1 MAKIW
6 LWNSIATRKRSPSD
20 GFLENGLAILKGHLE
35 ERGHSVKV
43 IDWQKNEFYDSLCYP
58 WLRRLNRLSTAFI
71 FRLGKKGR
79 LYAKLYFPVFSL
91 LQDIVSSVRIHRL
104 KHHLKNLARQVV
116 SSGVRIFGIKVWYGE
131 AFVLSDWFAR
141 YLKKRD
147 PSILVIAGGFHA
159 TLYEKDFL
167 KNSSFDLGVIA
178 EGERPLEI
186 ILGIADEM
194 SGTWD
199 KDTVLKRIVEKA
211 DKGELKNI
219 VYRDNSVIK
228 VSERYV
234 PQMDRKAFPRYDAGN
249 IEGKLKIH
257 VLLDS
262 LGCPWGKCNFC
273 VHWHFYPKFYPR
285 PVEAIIAEMEYM
297 IKQGVA
303 LFRFAGSET
312 PPAFGVKIAQAILD
326 KGLKVRYSIGCRAV
340 SGISKSEERYKEIVK
355 DYELMLKSGLV
366 AIFMG
371 GETGNDVINDKVMNK
386 GVFRDDIVTTVRAFK
401 EARKNTATRAYVSLA
416 LIYPS
421 PLVDGISMDRV
432 YDEDLALIRDTA
444 PDSVIVSPCTPFK
457 QARWFEESAQF
468 GFKLPVDFITSVMRY
483 EYVLYKP
490 TSLWPSLGDLRVQ
503 GLTFRQWLD
512 ECGRMR
518 KAVEDSG
525 VPADLTDEHFLMI
538 EGAGYT
544 DKSGLMRFKEE
555 TAIDLISSDYP
566 NIERITDRTNMMSR
580 KLAESNTKA
589 ALNRTVRI
597 LENLPA

>member
-20 GFLENGLAILKGHLE
+20 GFLENGLALLKGYLE
-35 ERGHSVKV
+35 ERGHGVKV
-43 IDWQKNEFYDSLCYP
+43 IDWQKNEFYDSLCYS
-58 WLRRLNRLSTAFI
+58 WLRGLNRLSTAFI
-71 FRLGKKGR
+71 FRLGKKGKP
-79 LYAKLYFPVFSL
+79 YAKLYFPIFSL
-91 LQDIVSSVRIHRL
+91 LQDLVSFVRVHQM
-104 KHHLKNLARQVV
+104 KHHLKNLTCSAI
-116 SSGVRIFGIKVWYGE
+116 SNGVRIFGIKVWYGE
-131 AFVLSDWFAR
+131 AFVLSDWLVR
-141 YLKKRD
+141 YLKKKD
-147 PSILVIAGGFHA
+147 PTILVIAGGFHA
-159 TLYEKDFL
+159 TLYEEDFL
-167 KNSSFDLGVIA
+167 KNSAFDLGVLA

-186 ILGIADEM
+186 ILGIVDEM
-194 SGTWD
+194 LEGWD
-199 KDTVLKRIVEKA
+199 KDTVLRRISEMA
-211 DKGELKNI
+211 GKGELKNI
-219 VYRDNSVIK
+219 VYRDNGLIK
-228 VSERYV
+228 VSERYT
-234 PQMDRKAFPRYDAGN
+234 PLMEKKAFPKYDVEN

-285 PVEAIIAEMEYM
+285 PTEAIIAEMEYM
-297 IKQGVA
+297 IKKGVA

-340 SGISKSEERYKEIVK
+340 SGIAKSEERYKSVVK
-355 DYELMLKSGLV
+355 DYEIMLKSGLV

-386 GVFRDDIVTTVRAFK
+386 GVCRDDIVATIRAFK
-401 EARKNTATRAYVSLA
+401 EAKKNTATRAYASLA
-416 LIYPS
+416 LIYPT
-421 PLVDGISMDRV
+421 PLVDGVSMEKV
-432 YDEDLALIRDTA
+432 YEDDLALIRDTA

-457 QARWFEESAQF
+457 QARWFEEAVQF
-468 GFKLPVDFITSVMRY
+468 GFILPSDFISSVMRY

-503 GLTFRQWLD
+503 GMTFRQWLD
-512 ECGRMR
+512 ECGRLR
-518 KAVEDSG
+518 KAVEESG

-544 DKSGLMRFKEE
+544 GKDGLMRFKEE

-566 NIERITDRTNMMSR
+566 NIERITDQTNAMSR
-580 KLAESNTKA
+580 KLAE
-589 ALNRTVRI
+589 
-597 LENLPA
+597 ENG